1 VREWLVLDMRV
12 WVDIE
17 TGSFGNA
24 ENIVFIDVSDWTS
37 DELDNF
43 HEFSDDDRSA
53 FAHEFNLINEVLK

>member
-1 VREWLVLDMRV
+1 MRV

-24 ENIVFIDVSDWTS
+24 ENIVFIDVSDWTT

-53 FAHEFNLINEVLK
+53 FAHEINVINEVLK